1 MIELRGRSKVLQ
13 HRAVAEIA
21 KGSLVTAATL
31 GGQLNGVAVEAIELG
46 FVGRVAYSSE
56 IAGVTKVADDAI
68 EFAAGEKV
76 YYNTGAAKAAK
87 SGVLIG
93 YALEAADA
101 ADTEV
106 VIEFDGSLTDS
117 EGVTLAD
124 ISDLADLTISDI
136 TAFGLKRSDITD
148 LADLALSDLADVDVS
163 GVTNNDRLAYE
174 TSTTKWIPEAVADD

>member
-13 HRAVAEIA
+13 HRAAVDIA
-21 KGSLVTAATL
+21 KGSLVPAAIL
-31 GGQLNGVAVEAIELG
+31 GGHLNGVAVEAIELG
-46 FVGRVAYSSE
+46 AVGRVAYSSE

-76 YYNTGAAKAAK
+76 YYNTVAAKAAK

-106 VIEFDGSLTDS
+106 VVEFDGSLTDS
-117 EGVTLAD
+117 EGVTLSD
-124 ISDLADLTISDI
+124 ISDLADLTIGDI
-136 TAFGLKRSDITD
+136 TAFGLKMSDITD
-148 LADLALSDLADVDVS
+148 IANLKLADLADVDMT
-163 GVTNNDRLAYE
+163 GVTDNDRLAYD
-174 TSTTKWIPEAVADD
+174 TASSTWIVEAVAD